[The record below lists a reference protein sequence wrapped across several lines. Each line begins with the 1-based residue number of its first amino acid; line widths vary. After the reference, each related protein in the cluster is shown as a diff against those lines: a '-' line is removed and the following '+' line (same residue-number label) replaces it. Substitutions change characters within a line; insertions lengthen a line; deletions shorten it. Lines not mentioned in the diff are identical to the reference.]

1 MNTVL
6 GIDLGGS
13 STKLAALDA
22 SGKLLCAAQGPCIA
36 DIRPLEEAVSAFMRE
51 NGISR
56 EQVEAVAMTGVGA
69 ASVSGG
75 VCGMRV
81 KRVSEFEAIARGAL
95 AMSGL
100 RTALVASVGTGT
112 AFVLASESE
121 ARHLGGSA
129 MGGGTIV
136 GLAEKTV
143 GETDMEALS
152 ALAEKGDLGRV
163 DLLMADI
170 GTAPNLPPEATAANF
185 GKTGISAAPADIA
198 MGLMNLVFQ
207 NIATMAV
214 FLCRG
219 TSAQD
224 IVVTGT
230 AARTKQAKAIVDA
243 VGGLYGVNFVIPRD
257 PAFATATGAAL
268 LAIE

>member
-75 VCGMRV
+75 VCGMRA

-95 AMSGL
+95 TVSGL
-100 RTALVASVGTGT
+100 KTALVASIGTGT

-121 ARHLGGSA
+121 ARHMGGSA

-136 GLAEKTV
+136 GLADIMV

-170 GTAPNLPPEATAANF
+170 GTAPNLPPEATASNF
-185 GKTGISAAPADIA
+185 GKTGHSAAPADISR
-198 MGLMNLVFQ
+198 GLMNLVFQ

-219 TSAQD
+219 TPAKDVVVIGSTARARQAGD
-224 IVVTGT
+224 IM
-230 AARTKQAKAIVDA
+230 DA
-243 VGGLYGVNFVIPRD
+243 VGRLYGVRFVIPWD
-257 PAFATATGAAL
+257 PAFATAMGAAL
-268 LAIE
+268 LALE